1 VGTER
6 IELELRKALPDF
18 PVHRVDRDSMQH
30 RKAMEDLF
38 NTVQTGE
45 PCILLGTQ
53 MLTKGHHFPGVTLVA
68 LLDTDAALF
77 SADFRGPERMGQLL
91 TQVAG
96 RAGRAERA
104 GRVIVQTHYPD
115 HPLLKT
121 LIASGYEA
129 FAEALLE
136 ERQRSGLPP
145 FGHLAM
151 ARAEAAEPERAEKFL
166 SALRLAL
173 EKQRSPVQLI
183 GPLPSPLQRKG
194 GRFRY
199 QLMMLASSR
208 AVLKHAAVA
217 LVEAADALPESKRL
231 RWSLDVDPI
240 ET

>member
-1 VGTER
+1 
-6 IELELRKALPDF
+6 
-18 PVHRVDRDSMQH
+18 
-30 RKAMEDLF
+30 
-38 NTVQTGE
+38 
-45 PCILLGTQ
+45 

-96 RAGRAERA
+96 RAGRAAKA
-104 GRVIVQTHYPD
+104 GRVVVQTHYPD
-115 HPLLKT
+115 HPLLNT
-121 LIASGYEA
+121 LLDSGYEE
-129 FAEALLE
+129 FAGKLLE

-151 ARAEAAEPERAEKFL
+151 ARAEAAAPERAEKFL
-166 SALRLAL
+166 AALRLAL
-173 EKQRSPVQLI
+173 EQERSPVQLI

-208 AVLKHAAVA
+208 AVLKHAAVE
-217 LVEAADALPESKRL
+217 LVGAADALPESRRL